1 MTANLFSASNDCLL
15 SQEDDLRNLAVE
27 EAWRAALHHVHNTLI
42 VDLST
47 PRNKYF
53 APAYSNYYWFRRI
66 VNAYQ

>member
-1 MTANLFSASNDCLL
+1 MMIANLFTASNGCLL

-27 EAWRAALHHVHNTLI
+27 EAWRAALHRVHNTFT

-53 APAYSNYYWFRRI
+53 APA
-66 VNAYQ
+66 